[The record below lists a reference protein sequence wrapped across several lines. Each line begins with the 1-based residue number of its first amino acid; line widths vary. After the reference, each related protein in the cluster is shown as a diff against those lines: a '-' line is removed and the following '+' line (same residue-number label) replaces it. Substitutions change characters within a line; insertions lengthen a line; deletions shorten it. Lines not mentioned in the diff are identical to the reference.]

1 MPPQRLRRAG
11 ALSVNTTDAGEA
23 SAGRGPWFWAGLYLA
38 ACAIIAALRL
48 TDAITATTALFL
60 FVGAMGLLIPLVR
73 AGERRNRASPVIVR
87 YNRRFLAA
95 CFGYVFGLGIAIAIW
110 NSYTLTGPAVF
121 AIALLPTIPTF
132 AMIWAMGRYL
142 VEETDEYLRYRTV
155 RAAIMSLG
163 GVLAIG
169 IFWGF
174 LEMFELVPHIWA
186 WWVLPAW
193 ACGLGLAQLWMKVR
207 GE

>member
-1 MPPQRLRRAG
+1 M
-11 ALSVNTTDAGEA
+11 SDAQT
-23 SAGRGPWFWAGLYLA
+23 SARTPVGRGPWFWAANYFA
-38 ACAIIAALRL
+38 SSAIIVALKL
-48 TDAITATTALFL
+48 TDAITSTVAMIL
-60 FVGAMGLLIPLVR
+60 FVGAMGLLIQLVR
-73 AGERRNRASPVIVR
+73 AGERQHCASPVMVR
-87 YNRRFLAA
+87 YNRRFLGTSV
-95 CFGYVFGLGIAIAIW
+95 GYVLGLGIAIAIW
-110 NSYTLTGPAVF
+110 NTYALSGPVVF
-121 AIALLPTIPTF
+121 AIALLPTLPTC

-142 VEETDEYLRYRTV
+142 VEETDEYLRYRMV

-186 WWVLPAW
+186 WWVLPVW
-193 ACGLGLAQLWMKVR
+193 AVGLGLAQLWMKVR

>member
-1 MPPQRLRRAG
+1 M
-11 ALSVNTTDAGEA
+11 LSVDEA
-23 SAGRGPWFWAGLYLA
+23 EIPTGRGPWFWAGLYLA
-38 ACAIIAALRL
+38 ASAVIVALKL
-48 TDAITATTALFL
+48 TDAITATVALIL

-73 AGERRNRASPVIVR
+73 AGEQRNCASPVIVR

-95 CFGYVFGLGIAIAIW
+95 CFGYVIGLGIAIAMW
-110 NSYTLTGPAVF
+110 NSYTLTGPVVF

-163 GVLAIG
+163 GVLTIG

-186 WWVLPAW
+186 WWVLPVW
-193 ACGLGLAQLWMKVR
+193 AGGLAAAQLWMKVR

>member
-1 MPPQRLRRAG
+1 V
-11 ALSVNTTDAGEA
+11 LSVNTTDTGKTPT
-23 SAGRGPWFWAGLYLA
+23 GRGAGFWAGNYLA
-38 ACAIIAALRL
+38 ASAIIAVLVV
-48 TDAITATTALFL
+48 TDAITATVAMIL

-73 AGERRNRASPVIVR
+73 AGERQHGANPVIRR
-87 YNRRFLAA
+87 YNRRFLVAS
-95 CFGYVFGLGIAIAIW
+95 FGYVLGLGIAIALW
-110 NSYTLTGPAVF
+110 NAYDLSGPVVF
-121 AIALLPTIPTF
+121 AIALLPTLPTF

-186 WWVLPAW
+186 WWVLPVW
-193 ACGLGLAQLWMKVR
+193 AGGLGVAQLWMKVR

>member
-1 MPPQRLRRAG
+1 MDRAK
-11 ALSVNTTDAGEA
+11 TPEA
-23 SAGRGPWFWAGLYLA
+23 RGPWFWAGLYLA
-38 ACAIIAALRL
+38 VSAIIVALKL
-48 TDAITATTALFL
+48 TDAIPAMVAMILFA
-60 FVGAMGLLIPLVR
+60 GAMGLLIPLVR
-73 AGERRNRASPVIVR
+73 AGERRNCANPVMVR

-95 CFGYVFGLGIAIAIW
+95 SFGYVLGLGIAIALW
-110 NSYTLTGPAVF
+110 NTYEPSGPVVF

-155 RAAIMSLG
+155 RAALMSLG
-163 GVLAIG
+163 MVLAIG

-174 LEMFELVPHIWA
+174 LEMFKLVPHIWA
-186 WWVLPAW
+186 WWVLPVW
-193 ACGLGLAQLWMKVR
+193 AIGLGLAQLWMKVR